1 MTITGAVF
9 AKPEQSP
16 IAKIDQLVAK
26 QLTEQELNPNA
37 MTTDEVFVRRI
48 HLDLIGRIPT
58 RKETRDFLAS
68 EDPIKR
74 AKLINSLIG
83 SNGYVSHQYNF
94 WVDLLRARTQIAGNG
109 QSTESG
115 YNYERWIKSAIRLN

>member
-1 MTITGAVF
+1 MKKTAISLFLILMTITGAVF

-68 EDPIKR
+68 EDPIK
-74 AKLINSLIG
+74 SC
-83 SNGYVSHQYNF
+83 
-94 WVDLLRARTQIAGNG
+94 LLYTSDAADD
-109 QSTESG
+109 
-115 YNYERWIKSAIRLN
+115 